1 MILDI
6 FLDFHNIFF
15 RKSKTCSRCTV
26 MDQNYANSRV
36 LQKKYKTFLKMMNS
50 VLLCFLKSTI
60 KQNNKRFP
68 LVAAK
73 YHPEEISIRIGE
85 QKAVRIFIVIIMP
98 VYFRKQRFIPK
109 LIIVLED
116 NRPR

>member
-15 RKSKTCSRCTV
+15 RESKTCSRCTI

-36 LQKKYKTFLKMMNS
+36 LLKKYKTFLKMMNS
-50 VLLCFLKSTI
+50 VLLCLLESTT
-60 KQNNKRFP
+60 KHNNKK
-68 LVAAK
+68 VAAR

-85 QKAVRIFIVIIMP
+85 
-98 VYFRKQRFIPK
+98 
-109 LIIVLED
+109 
-116 NRPR
+116 